1 MRPTHAPT
9 CAHIHTYKV
18 LYIYAYKTL
27 DNLRQTCYHTATMII
42 TTLLAALIVTF
53 NAAIAQAPGVPTS
66 YTYASRANG
75 ASFLKLEYGRDSILA
90 TTSADNHYTITL
102 CSAYSCRN
110 TDHINLDNAAFISA
124 ARSVGCTV
132 YEDASFECPSNA
144 EHTTGQ

>member
-1 MRPTHAPT
+1 MRAHT
-9 CAHIHTYKV
+9 CAHMCAIHTSKV
-18 LYIYAYKTL
+18 LYILITKTL
-27 DNLRQTCYHTATMII
+27 DNLRQTCYHAVTMII

-53 NAAIAQAPGVPTS
+53 NSAIVAAPSAPTA

-90 TTSADNHYTITL
+90 TTSADNHFTITL

-110 TDHINLDNAAFISA
+110 SDKINLDNAAFVSA

-144 EHTTGQ
+144 EATTGQ